1 MHDVVFIL
9 HLVGLMMGAGG
20 GFGSMILA
28 RAALKAPADQA
39 MTLRRLGPTLG
50 RFSTIGLALM
60 WLTGLTLVW
69 VSYGGFSN
77 LPPLFWA
84 KLIFVLSLTIAA
96 LTFEITYAQIKGGKV
111 QAATRLPV
119 LGPIAGLSSLLSV
132 IFAVLAFH

>member
-20 GFGSMILA
+20 GFGSMIVA

-77 LPPLFWA
+77 LPPLFWV

-96 LTFEITYAQIKGGKV
+96 LTVEFTYAQIKGGKV
-111 QAATRLPV
+111 QAAARLPV